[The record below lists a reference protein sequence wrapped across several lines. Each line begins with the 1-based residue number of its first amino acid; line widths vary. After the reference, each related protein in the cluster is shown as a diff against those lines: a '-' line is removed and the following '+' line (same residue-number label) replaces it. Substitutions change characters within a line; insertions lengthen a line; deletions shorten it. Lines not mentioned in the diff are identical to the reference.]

1 MEIEIC
7 IKAFDTRKGME
18 LCTII
23 RKPDKNGY
31 VLIVSGHCNIE
42 EAKNA
47 FFKMQKKADTILTFE
62 ELSEG
67 QKKRAQKKIANTNRQ
82 DEILNEMDYYFHSVK
97 DGSATQNDKKRLAQ
111 LEKELEREYIS

>member
-31 VLIVSGHCNIE
+31 VLIVNGHRNIE

-67 QKKRAQKKIANTNRQ
+67 QKKRAQKKIAKANRK
-82 DEILNEMDYYFHSVK
+82 DEILNEMDYYFHSLK
-97 DGSATQNDKKRLAQ
+97 DGSATQNDKKKLAQ
-111 LEKELEREYIS
+111 LQKELEREYIN